1 MKFSEKYQIKK
12 KNADVLGYNHQ
23 GHGLNLTSFF

>member
-1 MKFSEKYQIKK
+1 MKFSEKYQIK